1 MKLFKFIII
10 ENVMPQMPKKEL
22 RLGYVEMHKH
32 LLTQDDIK
40 YRNQVLGG
48 GMFSINPKTKEISF
62 YDRSWDFGKF
72 KENDLIESLNACKFH
87 TQFTLEHYGEEA
99 DNNFDI
105 KEYDV
110 VIEDWDNNYK
120 HNLGKFFVE

>member
-10 ENVMPQMPKKEL
+10 ENTMPQLPKKEL

-32 LLTQDDIK
+32 LLTKDDEK

-72 KENDLIESLNACKFH
+72 KENDLIESLNACKFN
-87 TQFTLEHYGEEA
+87 TQFILENYGEEV
-99 DNNFDI
+99 DKNFDI
-105 KEYDV
+105 KEYDI
-110 VIEDWDNNYK
+110 VIEDWDKNYK
-120 HNLGKFFVE
+120 NNLSKFFK